1 MGLRPEPLPSGGQ
14 LTHGCSLGPSSPEG
28 RALAWVT
35 SSLAS
40 RSLCPP
46 SSPALPRDWD
56 PELYGSLA

>member
-1 MGLRPEPLPSGGQ
+1 MGLRPEPLPSGGR
-14 LTHGCSLGPSSPEG
+14 LTPGCTLGPSSPEG

-46 SSPALPRDWD
+46 PSPALSRARD
-56 PELYGSLA
+56 PELSGSLA